1 MERKSGLRVLH
12 KLFNKYK
19 TGGKKRNGNCLAGN
33 YHSSENIM
41 HSQTK
46 NKPVRTGWP
55 KLDEQQAWLEFI
67 SRYEFDL
74 FVTLTFREDTG
85 RWLAE
90 KRFEKWLVSLNKD
103 LFGRRY
109 EQRGRG
115 IRYVVVYG
123 NQKRGTLHFHALL
136 GAKGLKELDRE
147 YMAELWKCNGQQNKK
162 TGTLLNRIVN
172 GHADIKIYD
181 PEQGAKHYLINHIFQ
196 GGELDIFVP
205 RKEFERASACSIE
218 TTE

>member
-1 MERKSGLRVLH
+1 MSSFAGKVKADSRRRLK
-12 KLFNKYK
+12 KYK
-19 TGGKKRNGNCLAGN
+19 PTKLYWYMCELKK
-33 YHSSENIM
+33 
-41 HSQTK
+41 
-46 NKPVRTGWP
+46 
-55 KLDEQQAWLEFI
+55 DWLELT

-90 KRFEKWLVSLNKD
+90 KRFEKWIVSLNKV
-103 LFGRRY
+103 LFGERY
-109 EQRGRG
+109 KQRGRG

-196 GGELDIFVP
+196 GGCFRQGHLAV
-205 RKEFERASACSIE
+205 
-218 TTE
+218 

>member
-1 MERKSGLRVLH
+1 MVVKQALLRV
-12 KLFNKYK
+12 KGYNKYK
-19 TGGKKRNGNCLAGN
+19 TGGKKRNGNCLVGN

-41 HSQTK
+41 HMRIDN
-46 NKPVRTGWP
+46 NKPDLQKG
-55 KLDEQQAWLEFI
+55 WLELT

-74 FVTLTFREDTG
+74 FVTLTFREDTE
-85 RWLAE
+85 RWLAK

-172 GHADIKIYD
+172 GHAVIDIYD
-181 PEQGAKHYLINHIFQ
+181 PARGAKHYLINHIFQ
-196 GGELDIFVP
+196 GGEPDIFVP
-205 RKEFERASACSIE
+205 RKERVGKACSIE